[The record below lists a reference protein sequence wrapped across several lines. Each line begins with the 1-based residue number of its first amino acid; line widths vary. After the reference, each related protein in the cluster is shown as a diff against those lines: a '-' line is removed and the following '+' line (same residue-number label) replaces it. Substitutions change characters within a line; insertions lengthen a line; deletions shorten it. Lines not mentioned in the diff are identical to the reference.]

1 VFSELHHHRRDDG
14 FSLVELL
21 VVIIIIGILAG
32 IAVPLFLRQRQK
44 SEDAAA
50 KSDLANVALQV
61 ETYSGDV
68 NGGFTSV
75 SPAALAADGLTV
87 TLSPHTAVYL
97 IQHTAKGFC
106 LADFNSDGSP
116 LPSSES
122 TFQGLAGSVIYWY
135 DSQAG
140 GLQPTSTTVTEYS
153 GCPVT
158 TGLSSDAGT
167 SKWVSSR

>member
-1 VFSELHHHRRDDG
+1 MIKKLHHDRRDDG

-21 VVIIIIGILAG
+21 VVIIIIGILAA
-32 IAVPLFLRQRQK
+32 IAVPVFLRQRQK

-87 TLSPHTAVYL
+87 TVSPHTAVYL
-97 IQHTAKGFC
+97 IQHTDKGFC
-106 LADFNSDGSP
+106 LADFNSNGSP
-116 LPSSES
+116 LPSSQS
-122 TFQGLAGSVIYWY
+122 SFQGLAGNVIYWY

-140 GLQPTSTTVTEYS
+140 GLQPTSTTVTNYS

-158 TGLSSDAGT
+158 TGLASDAGS
-167 SKWVSSR
+167 SKWQSGS